1 MAPPTDRVANAAPM
15 PKTSAGAITAA
26 RPPQPS
32 SWERSACMR

>member
-1 MAPPTDRVANAAPM
+1 MAPPADCVANAAPM
-15 PKTSAGAITAA
+15 PNTSAGAITAL